1 MRNRLGLDRRALA
14 FVLGAAALLAVCS
27 GFVLPAFAEAM
38 SYLLPALLLL
48 AALAARRYPGEQA
61 LLAVMGRARRRHQ
74 RARAAARSPS
84 RPRAM
89 LPRGGALIATSLAVR
104 PPPPAAAARA

>member
-1 MRNRLGLDRRALA
+1 MDRRALA
-14 FVLGAAALLAVCS
+14 FVLGAAVLLAVCS

-48 AALAARRYPGEQA
+48 AALAARRYPGERA
-61 LLAVMGRARRRHQ
+61 LLAMVGRARRRHQ
-74 RARAAARSPS
+74 HARAAAPSQS
-84 RPRAM
+84 RPRAL

-104 PPPPAAAARA
+104 PPPLATAARA

>member
-1 MRNRLGLDRRALA
+1 MDRRALA
-14 FVLGAAALLAVCS
+14 FVLGAAVLLAACC
-27 GFVLPAFAEAM
+27 GFVLPSFAEAM

-48 AALAARRYPGEQA
+48 AALAARRYPGERA
-61 LLAVMGRARRRHQ
+61 LLAMMGGARRRHR

-84 RPRAM
+84 RPRAL

-104 PPPPAAAARA
+104 PPPLATAARA